1 MSTTDHRFQRR
12 RTLPGPGSITVT
24 GIAHVLGRYRNFPS
38 TSCELNFWGF
48 TPFSVQNK
56 MVLAWAAL
64 SFPLQTSNGLT
75 TQRSPRY
82 GLFWGMITEE
92 AEDWF
97 WEYFTGLTL
106 FSQFHKKL
114 FYSCNNLSLCQKKI
128 SVSWKMS
135 PVITHCPSNVYKGL
149 KLHVCLHIHVYTDI
163 ICACLKYII
172 YNIK

>member
-1 MSTTDHRFQRR
+1 M
-12 RTLPGPGSITVT
+12 
-24 GIAHVLGRYRNFPS
+24 GIAQVLGRYRNFPF

-48 TPFSVQNK
+48 TPFSAQNK

-75 TQRSPRY
+75 TQRSHRD

-97 WEYFTGLTL
+97 WEYFTGQTL
-106 FSQFHKKL
+106 FSQFRTKL
-114 FYSCNNLSLCQKKI
+114 FYSCNKLNLTVCVRKKI

-135 PVITHCPSNVYKGL
+135 PVITHCPANVYKGL
-149 KLHVCLHIHVYTDI
+149 KLHVCLHTHVYTYI

-172 YNIK
+172 HNIK